1 MCHHRKRWRILPIPA
16 AINHPLKGSILQ
28 CSESVYDDWNM
39 NIAVAK
45 AGWNPDSWHGRP
57 ALQQPQYSD
66 PARLARV
73 LDELARL
80 PPVVVSWEVDQLKDE
95 LAAAQRGERFVL
107 QGGDCAEGFTD
118 CESDTIARKL
128 KILLQM
134 SVVLL
139 HGLKMPVVR
148 IGRMAGQY
156 TKPRSTDLETR
167 DGVTLPSYRGDLV
180 NHAAFTAADREADPE
195 LLLRGYERA
204 ALTLNFV
211 RALVDGGFADLHH
224 PEYWDLGFMQHAKL
238 KDAYQKIVDAISD
251 SLDFYEAVS
260 GSPVHE
266 ATQARFY
273 ASHEG
278 LHLLYEQAQTRY
290 LQRRQRWY
298 NLSTHMPWIG
308 MRTAIP
314 TGAHVEYF
322 RGIANPIGVKVG
334 EALDHAA
341 LGELVRILN
350 PDNEPGR
357 LTLIHR
363 LGAARIDAALPAM
376 IRAVRECGRDV
387 LWICDP
393 MHGNTETTPQGV
405 KTRRFDNILSEVES
419 AFRIHEQC
427 GSILGGVHF
436 ELTGDDV
443 TECTGGARGLS
454 DTDLARSYR
463 TTVDPRLNYEQALEL
478 AMRIARLRGKRI

>member
-1 MCHHRKRWRILPIPA
+1 MHTAVKKADWR
-16 AINHPLKGSILQ
+16 
-28 CSESVYDDWNM
+28 
-39 NIAVAK
+39 
-45 AGWNPDSWHGRP
+45 PDSWQARP
-57 ALQQPQYSD
+57 ALQQPRYAD
-66 PARLARV
+66 PGRLARV

-95 LAAAQRGERFVL
+95 LAAAQRGERFLL
-107 QGGDCAEGFTD
+107 QGGDCAEGFAD

-139 HGLKMPVVR
+139 HGLKKPVIRVGR
-148 IGRMAGQY
+148 IAGQY
-156 TKPRSTDLETR
+156 AKPRSADTETR
-167 DGVTLPSYRGDLV
+167 EGVTLPSYRGDIV
-180 NHAAFTAADREADPE
+180 NRPAFEAGAREPDPE

-224 PEYWDLGFMQHAKL
+224 PEYWNLDFLQHAKL
-238 KDAYQKIVDAISD
+238 RDAYQRIIDSITD
-251 SLDFYEAVS
+251 SLDFYEAIS
-260 GSPVHE
+260 GSPVHD
-266 ATQARFY
+266 AGQVRFY

-290 LQRRQRWY
+290 LRRRERWY

-308 MRTAIP
+308 MRTAMP
-314 TGAHVEYF
+314 GGAHVEYF

-334 EALDHAA
+334 EGADAA
-341 LGELVRILN
+341 TVQELVRVLN

-357 LTLIHR
+357 LALIHR
-363 LGAARIDAALPAM
+363 FGASRIESALPQM
-376 IRAVRECGRDV
+376 IRAVRDSGREV
-387 LWICDP
+387 LWVCDP

-405 KTRRFDNILSEVES
+405 KTRRFENILAEVES
-419 AFRIHEQC
+419 AFRIHEDA
-427 GSILGGVHF
+427 GSVLGGVHF

-443 TECTGGARGLS
+443 TECTGGARGLA
-454 DTDLARSYR
+454 DADLARAYR
-463 TTVDPRLNYEQALEL
+463 TSVDPRLNYEQALEL
-478 AMRIARLRGKRI
+478 AMLIARHRSR